1 MFGNIV
7 PLTTAGV
14 SQVLPSTVLQTTGN
28 VLPTNNVGNSDLVI
42 IQDTTTAT
50 SQAEL
55 INQLQ
60 NHITENQQIL
70 IITDDQGQDQY
81 VIIDKDQDINA
92 LLQDGSLF
100 SHYAEQQVSQIP
112 AGLQQQILQISSMP
126 TIQTTHTQPV
136 ASTPVPIQPKPTPKP
151 IAPAT
156 MNPSIVQHKQSFQSK
171 VNTNAFH
178 VQNVEESVQRVSAPP
193 PKRKQIE
200 IRYDP
205 KENSFQN
212 AFLKFLA
219 GEKMPSLEALA
230 NEPIMRKPKDNVYIG
245 AVNAGIVLSSL
256 GQPTGTMG
264 YQTYMVNDESRIEEI
279 MVIGRPLYDD
289 SKGVKINPLLK
300 NLPTTANN
308 QTGAFLPQTITLTP
322 NSQQQDLNTLT
333 GLFRNA
339 QSIPN
344 MLNNATTITLP
355 QHIIDQLSAGT
366 LTVSQTTNGNEG
378 IESATA
384 SAAAILSQLNEMVQG
399 QQQQQQ
405 QQQQQTNQNSTNYL
419 SNDLLATNDPNRIQS
434 EKQTADALLAA
445 AISKRNFDVNSINE
459 GVYQSTTTNA
469 SSYMDIDRPSLA
481 AAALYDLKNE
491 QLQLAS
497 AALQQQVVT
506 ERNQQDSSNNAKQQE
521 TTNNQAVTTN
531 TGTQQYS
538 EEVGEMG
545 PEIPFEI
552 GQFLLYKGHFLNLLH
567 FPVWKVHTKTL
578 LLKYDTVLADSEIA
592 WEATDEGMFYTNV
605 YEDYVPLKCELK
617 GLHNNQEV
625 VRIVNES
632 HPIKL
637 KIHGYMSS
645 VRIQHDV
652 YAQVLVNHVYDA
664 DVLPRIKANT
674 DEYATYIRL
683 IDEILEQR
691 YNYVIQSRRTIE
703 TFPYAVTKYPLLDI
717 IAQPQRQLHCQVT
730 EDKSQSV
737 SHTLRFHGNQY
748 DVDTLKASETPLQ
761 ILEIFVCENIAVLAQ
776 TAHQLKHHIYHMF
789 CHAQQKVVELQALNP
804 TAEATELIS
813 AICGDTAWLQELFDR
828 FESIMQQADT
838 YIFSN
843 VEIAW

>member
-405 QQQQQTNQNSTNYL
+405 QQQQTNQNSTNYL

-703 TFPYAVTKYPLLDI
+703 TFPYAVAKYPLLDI